1 MNCVFSS
8 DDNFADI
15 LGCALISLFENNRE
29 QETIEVYIL
38 DGGISEGNKRKLE
51 SIFQQYERMVH
62 FIEVP
67 DISQLTG
74 EAVTSGRWPISTF
87 ARILICL
94 LYTSD
99 AADE

>member
-38 DGGISEGNKRKLE
+38 DLS
-51 SIFQQYERMVH
+51 
-62 FIEVP
+62 
-67 DISQLTG
+67 
-74 EAVTSGRWPISTF
+74 
-87 ARILICL
+87 LIHI
-94 LYTSD
+94 
-99 AADE
+99 